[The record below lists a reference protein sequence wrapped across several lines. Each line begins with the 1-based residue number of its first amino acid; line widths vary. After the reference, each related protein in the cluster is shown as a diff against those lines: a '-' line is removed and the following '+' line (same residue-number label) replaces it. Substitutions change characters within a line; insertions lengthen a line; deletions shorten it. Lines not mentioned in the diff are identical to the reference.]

1 MSSETDMVEREG
13 RGLITSKQATYER
26 FFLEASSL
34 RGRLARGVWDEDPEF
49 SIIMIEQFSCWQ
61 PWSLLRTRCLRL
73 LEGLP
78 RELVHA
84 ALNPDADDA
93 EGEEGMFKPER
104 RGEKA
109 PMISISLEDDGQFY
123 LLVRGPLKELSD
135 VSQYAAWV
143 FERRG
148 IDCNPM

>member
-1 MSSETDMVEREG
+1 
-13 RGLITSKQATYER
+13 
-26 FFLEASSL
+26 
-34 RGRLARGVWDEDPEF
+34 
-49 SIIMIEQFSCWQ
+49 
-61 PWSLLRTRCLRL
+61 
-73 LEGLP
+73 
-78 RELVHA
+78 
-84 ALNPDADDA
+84 
-93 EGEEGMFKPER
+93 MFKPER